1 MSDTLIGALLSSSR
15 TADILLFVSENP
27 LCLRSDIYRSI
38 GRSSATSDKIRGL
51 VSDGLLAST
60 EIDNRNNLEL
70 TKRGCLL
77 TELLRA
83 LDDALLP

>member
-1 MSDTLIGALLSSSR
+1 MSDTLIGTLLSSSG

-38 GRSSATSDKIRGL
+38 GRSSATSDKIGRL
-51 VSDGLLAST
+51 VSDGLLEST
-60 EIDNRNNLEL
+60 EIDKRSCLEL
-70 TKRGCLL
+70 TDRGRLL

-83 LDDALLP
+83 LDGTLRP

>member
-1 MSDTLIGALLSSSR
+1 MSDTLIGTLLSSSG

-38 GRSSATSDKIRGL
+38 GRSSATSDKIGRL
-51 VSDGLLAST
+51 VSDGLLEST
-60 EIDNRNNLEL
+60 EIDKRSCLGL
-70 TKRGCLL
+70 TDRGRLL

-83 LDDALLP
+83 LDGTLRP

>member
-1 MSDTLIGALLSSSR
+1 MSDTLIGTLLSSSG
-15 TADILLFVSENP
+15 TADILLFVSGNP

-38 GRSSATSDKIRGL
+38 GRSSATSDKIGRL

-60 EIDNRNNLEL
+60 EIDNRSYLEL
-70 TKRGCLL
+70 TDRGRLL

-83 LDDALLP
+83 LDDGLLP